1 MISSS
6 ILALTSQPIGIDLG
20 SSAIRIWTPSEG
32 VLLSEPAFLAVETAT
47 KKVVAVGSE
56 ALAMKGRVLKGI
68 EVMQPI
74 REGLVYDFHSA
85 QALLKIYLQRV
96 SSKIPFATK
105 KIMASVPA
113 NKTEVSQQV
122 VSDLL
127 YSVGAS
133 EVYTISQPLAA
144 SIGAGVP
151 IADASGTIV
160 LQLGSGIVEA
170 AVISLGSII
179 TSSTTYKAGDYFTQ
193 RLQYELR
200 RKKQFSVAFETAE
213 KLKKNIVSLD
223 KSVQKS
229 SLIAGKDSLKGNP
242 REIKVSSQDL
252 ATQTLKVF
260 DVYEHLIKDMLSI
273 IPPELTVDIVDKGI
287 LVSGGGAEID
297 GLSQHFTDR
306 LGVPVSIVDDPADAV
321 IKGIATA
328 LENLDAFRQSL
339 GYAS

>member
-1 MISSS
+1 MSNIS
-6 ILALTSQPIGIDLG
+6 ALLSQPIGIDLG
-20 SSAIRIWTPSEG
+20 SSMIRIWTPSDG
-32 VLLSEPAFLAVETAT
+32 ILLSEPAFLAVETVS

-56 ALAMKGRVLKGI
+56 AAAMRGRVLKGV
-68 EVMQPI
+68 EVLQPI
-74 REGLVYDFHSA
+74 KEGMVYDFHSS

-96 SSKIPFATK
+96 TTKIPFATK

-122 VSDLL
+122 LSDLL

-151 IADASGTIV
+151 IADASGTIL
-160 LQLGSGIVEA
+160 LQLGSGVAEA

-179 TSSTTYKAGDYFTQ
+179 TSATTYKAGDYFTE

-200 RKKQFSVAFETAE
+200 RKKDFLIAFETAE
-213 KLKKNIVSLD
+213 KLKREIVSLD
-223 KSVQKS
+223 KSVQKNR
-229 SLIAGKDSLKGNP
+229 LVAGKDSLKGNP
-242 REIKVSSQDL
+242 REIRVSSQDL

-260 DVYEHLIKDMLSI
+260 DVYEYLIKDMLTT

-287 LVSGGGAEID
+287 LVSGGGADLD

-306 LGVPVSIVDDPADAV
+306 LGVPVSIVDEPADAV

-328 LENLDAFRQSL
+328 LENLDAFKESL
-339 GYAS
+339 GYTQ

>member
-1 MISSS
+1 MSSLS
-6 ILALTSQPIGIDLG
+6 TILSQPIGIDLG
-20 SSAIRIWTPSEG
+20 SSMIRIWTPSEG
-32 VLLSEPAFLAVETAT
+32 ILLSEPAFLAVETVT
-47 KKVVAVGSE
+47 KKVVAVGFE
-56 ALAMKGRVLKGI
+56 AAAMRGRVLKGV
-68 EVMQPI
+68 EVLQPI
-74 REGLVYDFHSA
+74 REGMVYDFHSA
-85 QALLKIYLQRV
+85 QALLKIYLQRMTTKV
-96 SSKIPFATK
+96 PFASK

-122 VSDLL
+122 LSDVL

-160 LQLGSGIVEA
+160 LQLGSGVVEA

-179 TSSTTYKAGDYFTQ
+179 TSATTYKAGDYFTE
-193 RLQYELR
+193 RLLYELR
-200 RKKQFSVAFETAE
+200 RKKDFLVAFETAE
-213 KLKKNIVSLD
+213 KLKREIVSLD

-229 SLIAGKDSLKGNP
+229 TLIAGKDSLKGNP

-252 ATQTLKVF
+252 AAQTLKVF
-260 DVYEHLIKDMLSI
+260 DVYEFLIKDMLTT

-287 LVSGGGAEID
+287 LVSGGGAEVD

-306 LGVPVSIVDDPADAV
+306 LGVPVSIVDEPADAV

-328 LENLDAFRQSL
+328 LENLDAFKQSL
-339 GYAS
+339 GYTQ